1 MGRFNKYSGGVGAR
15 RRPEKKYLLGAERP
29 SFPRGTACK
38 LPKPSTFYVP
48 DGETAHS
55 PGDLN
60 EVG

>member
-1 MGRFNKYSGGVGAR
+1 MGRFNKYSDGVEGKR
-15 RRPEKKYLLGAERP
+15 SGEKKYLLGAERP
-29 SFPRGTACK
+29 SFARGAACK

-55 PGDLN
+55 PSDLN